1 MRISFGVKNSPVL
14 AACLCWPVLVS
25 ANDELAAVK
34 LSYQELE
41 PGTDVYKVIF
51 TVSERYLRIDDESDE
66 SVYIIY
72 DNSEKSVY
80 SISHHDKAILV
91 IPEYPISDL
100 KADFDINIDVEALE
114 EAPKIAGKTVYNYI
128 VTAVT
133 SVTTETC
140 MDIQLVPG
148 LLPDVAKTLQ
158 AFQKVVSGQQL
169 MNLEA
174 TPEEFRTPCY
184 LVDQVYNKGD
194 YYDKGLPIQEW
205 HSNERMRQLMNF
217 ENVKVD
223 SSIIDIPAE
232 YRQFSLNKHK

>member
-1 MRISFGVKNSPVL
+1 MRISFGVIHSPVL
-14 AACLCWPVLVS
+14 AVCLCWSMLVN
-25 ANDELAAVK
+25 ANDDLAAVK
-34 LSYQELE
+34 LSYQEME
-41 PGTDVYKVIF
+41 QGTDVYKVIF

-66 SVYIIY
+66 SGYIIY
-72 DNSEKSVY
+72 DNRENRVY
-80 SISHHDKAILV
+80 SISHQDKAILV
-91 IPEYPISDL
+91 IPQYPISDL
-100 KADFDINIDVEALE
+100 KADFDINIDYEALE
-114 EAPKIAGKTVYNYI
+114 KAPKIAGKAVYNYR
-128 VTAVT
+128 VSAVT

-148 LLPDVAKTLQ
+148 LLPDVAETLQ

-194 YYDKGLPIQEW
+194 YYSKGLPIQEW

-217 ENVKVD
+217 ENIEVD
-223 SSIIDIPAE
+223 DSLFEIPAG
-232 YRQFSLNKHK
+232 YRQFSLNEAK